1 MPRGRAASEVRAC
14 GWTAGPDVIVDTLEF
29 RKEATMMRTAPILM
43 AMMLVMAAT
52 VQAEP
57 AWIEGEQYFLVNPPQ
72 PTSVT
77 GGKVELVEVFSYACP
92 ACNHFYPAIN
102 KLRAALPA
110 GVKWRFLPASWH
122 PEEDWKVFQ
131 RAYFAASEL
140 GIADRLH
147 DHMFDAVW
155 KSGELAT
162 MDAGG
167 TRLKSPLPSLAEVA
181 RYYEQAAKLKPG
193 SFLEQ
198 AHSFSVDAKMREA
211 DSQIIAYQADSTPT
225 LIINGKYR
233 LTPRSAGGDEQFIAL
248 AKWLVAKES
257 ASRK

>member
-1 MPRGRAASEVRAC
+1 
-14 GWTAGPDVIVDTLEF
+14 
-29 RKEATMMRTAPILM
+29 MMRTVPILM
-43 AMMLVMAAT
+43 AVLLVAAGAA
-52 VQAEP
+52 QAEP
-57 AWIEGEQYFLVNPPQ
+57 VWTEGAQYFLVDPPQ
-72 PTSVT
+72 PTSVA

-92 ACNHFYPAIN
+92 ACNHFNPVIDQL
-102 KLRAALPA
+102 KAALPT
-110 GVKWRFLPASWH
+110 GVQWRFLPAAWH

-131 RAYFAASEL
+131 RAYFAASAL

-147 DHMFDAVW
+147 DRIYDAVW

-167 TRLKSPLPSLAEVA
+167 MRLKSPLPSLADVA

-193 SFLEQ
+193 AFLDA

-211 DSQIIAYQADSTPT
+211 DAQIIAYRADSTPT

-233 LTPRSAGGDEQFIAL
+233 LTPVSAGSGEQFIAL

-257 ASRK
+257 NGRKPANRKPAVSGAGSAASAGAAHRKSRPQ

>member
-1 MPRGRAASEVRAC
+1 M
-14 GWTAGPDVIVDTLEF
+14 L
-29 RKEATMMRTAPILM
+29 RTVPILM
-43 AMMLVMAAT
+43 AMLLAGGV
-52 VQAEP
+52 VRAEP
-57 AWIEGEQYFLVNPPQ
+57 VWTEGAHYFLVNPPQ
-72 PTSVT
+72 PTAAT

-92 ACNHFYPAIN
+92 ACNHFYPAIDQL
-102 KLRAALPA
+102 KAALTA

-131 RAYFAASEL
+131 RAYFAASAL

-147 DHMFDAVW
+147 DRVFDAVW

-167 TRLKSPLPSLAEVA
+167 TRLKSPLPSLADVA

-193 SFLEQ
+193 AFLEA
-198 AHSFSVDAKMREA
+198 AHSFSVDAQMREA
-211 DSQIIAYQADSTPT
+211 DAQIIAYQADSTPT

-257 ASRK
+257 RSRK

>member
-1 MPRGRAASEVRAC
+1 
-14 GWTAGPDVIVDTLEF
+14 
-29 RKEATMMRTAPILM
+29 
-43 AMMLVMAAT
+43 
-52 VQAEP
+52 
-57 AWIEGEQYFLVNPPQ
+57 
-72 PTSVT
+72 
-77 GGKVELVEVFSYACP
+77 VELVEVFSYACP
-92 ACNHFYPAIN
+92 ACNHFNPAIDQ
-102 KLRAALPA
+102 LRAALPS

-131 RAYFAASEL
+131 RAYFAASAL

-147 DHMFDAVW
+147 DRIYDAVW

-167 TRLKSPLPSLAEVA
+167 MRLKSPLPSLADVA

-193 SFLEQ
+193 AFLDA

-211 DSQIIAYQADSTPT
+211 DAQIIAYRADSTPT

-233 LTPRSAGGDEQFIAL
+233 LTPVSAGSAEQFIAL
-248 AKWLVAKES
+248 TKWLVAKEAVNQKPANRKPSVSGVGS
-257 ASRK
+257 AAGAGATHHKPRPQ